1 MREAVSEIVAF
12 VKGVKYARFIQ
23 NRMIRYA
30 VERQL
35 LVIGEAAN
43 RVSAEFQ
50 KTHPEIPWRQMIGL
64 RNLLAHDYGEIKVD
78 RIWNALTKTRCIG
91 YFFANFGSAHTL
103 TDPPSSVIVL
113 TLTKLVQ
120 QSLAVARSEPRSIPP
135 TPV

>member
-91 YFFANFGSAHTL
+91 YFFANFGSAHNLDRPTIIGYR
-103 TDPPSSVIVL
+103 TYINQISS
-113 TLTKLVQ
+113 
-120 QSLAVARSEPRSIPP
+120 AVACCC
-135 TPV
+135 TF